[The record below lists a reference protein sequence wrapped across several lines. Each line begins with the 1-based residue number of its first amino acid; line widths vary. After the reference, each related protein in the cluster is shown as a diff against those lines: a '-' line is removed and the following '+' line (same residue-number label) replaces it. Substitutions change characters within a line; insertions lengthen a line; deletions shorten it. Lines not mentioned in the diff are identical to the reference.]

1 MATNQYERIQ
11 QKLVTTAQTGIFYTV
26 QYDSSTK
33 LVKVLNTQIIPA
45 SVIAQE
51 INAEFSIPI
60 RNRQTFRYSKTE
72 WSWELTIVF
81 NQAVSL
87 ETFEDTITATPIRI
101 NATSTSSQILLE
113 LTSSRYD
120 HPPQQEPQRGTR
132 AVLSFKARMS
142 PV

>member
-11 QKLVTTAQTGIFYTV
+11 QKLVTTTQAGTFHAI
-26 QYDSSTK
+26 QYDSDTQ
-33 LVKVLNTQIIPA
+33 LVKVLSTQVVPA

-51 INAEFSIPI
+51 INAEFSQPV
-60 RNRQTFRYSKTE
+60 RNRQSFRYSKTE

-81 NQAVSL
+81 QEAVSL
-87 ETFEDTITATPIRI
+87 EAFEDTITATPIRI

-132 AVLSFKARMS
+132 AVLSFKAQMS